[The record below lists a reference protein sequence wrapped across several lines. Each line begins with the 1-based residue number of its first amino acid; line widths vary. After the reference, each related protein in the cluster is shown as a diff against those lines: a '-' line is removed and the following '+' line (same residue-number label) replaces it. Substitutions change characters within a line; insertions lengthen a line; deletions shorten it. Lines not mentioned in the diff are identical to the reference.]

1 MCHAGCLP
9 AEKFIPDLMT
19 HLCGPHYVGLLTAAK
34 YHGAG
39 HQAPMVFQV
48 IVPTSRRGLECGEVR
63 VEFIARRDMSA
74 TLIVERN
81 THTGVLRIATPEAT
95 AIELVGYPEQCGYL
109 NNVATVLAEL
119 ADSINGERGN
129 VVYRF
134 ESEDTPPLRMRLK
147 VGINSREHFTEM
159 GAVRLPYRIE
169 SRWFSG
175 EAEVTTFDVN
185 ELLGTKLRALY
196 QRKKGRDL
204 FDLWLALDRG
214 VVDPDALIKCFA
226 RHMAETGQTV
236 TRAQFEANLCGKAG
250 DRDFRGDIQPLLRP
264 GVVWDFEGSLSCWC
278 KPV

>member
-1 MCHAGCLP
+1 M
-9 AEKFIPDLMT
+9 IPRAYITEWRGVAPWSQDAWIEQDLVISRALVDM
-19 HLCGPHYVGLLTAAK
+19 
-34 YHGAG
+34 
-39 HQAPMVFQV
+39 FQV
-48 IVPTSRRGLECGEVR
+48 EDIAKRLAFRGGSALYKLHLHPSARYSEDIDLVQMRAGPIGETLDLVRASLDPWLGTPRRTLKEGR
-63 VEFIARRDMSA
+63 V
-74 TLIVERN
+74 
-81 THTGVLRIATPEAT
+81 
-95 AIELVGYPEQCGYL
+95 
-109 NNVATVLAEL
+109 
-119 ADSINGERGN
+119 N

-214 VVDPDALIKCFA
+214 VVDPDALVRCFA
-226 RHMAETGQTV
+226 RYMAETGQTV

-264 GVVWDFEGSLSCWC
+264 GVVWDFEGALDLVHERLIQRLPGEPWRGTDEGEAS
-278 KPV
+278 P